1 MRKNWKIACKKKK
14 KKKRNKVLHDGGSY
28 LMLCKSMEW
37 FLYDRDIYHERIK
50 LVTCSLVQITWTQV
64 LCRFKSCSRCVG
76 DLQWWWSLTIAPVG
90 NKAKRLSYHKNNT
103 AIYNMTATIPQKQFI
118 TIIIKIEIFESSSY
132 RCCVFKLVEL
142 GDYKNSS
149 IRYLKLAL
157 K

>member
-1 MRKNWKIACKKKK
+1 
-14 KKKRNKVLHDGGSY
+14 
-28 LMLCKSMEW
+28 MLCKSMEW
-37 FLYDRDIYHERIK
+37 FLYDSDIYHERIK
-50 LVTCSLVQITWTQV
+50 LVTCSLLQITWTQV